1 MKDLKGILLQ
11 QSKNIDEL
19 IIIQQPFPIFE
30 KF

>member
-19 IIIQQPFPIFE
+19 IIIQQPSPIFE